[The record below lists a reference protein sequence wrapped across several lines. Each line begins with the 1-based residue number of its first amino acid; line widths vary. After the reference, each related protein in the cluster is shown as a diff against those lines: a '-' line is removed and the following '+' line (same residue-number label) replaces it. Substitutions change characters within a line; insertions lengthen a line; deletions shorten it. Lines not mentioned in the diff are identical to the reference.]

1 MRRSHNRA
9 RSPTFFRPFCRHNQ
23 NPDSNMTPL
32 LAYVGVSPW
41 EGFFALLGILTAAAL
56 WLLFAFIVYALVVM
70 LIMSIGF
77 IATALGFCKP

>member
-1 MRRSHNRA
+1 
-9 RSPTFFRPFCRHNQ
+9 
-23 NPDSNMTPL
+23 MTSL

-41 EGFFALLGILTAAAL
+41 EGFFALLGILTYVAL
-56 WLLFAFIVYALVVM
+56 WLLFVFVVYALVVL